1 MILGAVKINLVQAS
15 APRGIL
21 YSHIHKNWFAKKKG
35 LKTCSMVPVVAS
47 DPRRGMERAGV
58 RVE

>member
-1 MILGAVKINLVQAS
+1 MNLVQAS